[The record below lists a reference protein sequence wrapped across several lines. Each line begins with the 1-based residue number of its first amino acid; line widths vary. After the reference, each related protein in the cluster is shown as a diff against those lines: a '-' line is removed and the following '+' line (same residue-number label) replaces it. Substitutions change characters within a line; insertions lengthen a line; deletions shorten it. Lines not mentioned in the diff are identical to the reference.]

1 MITGIFIEIVI
12 WIVISGMVLYFA
24 ICQVS
29 KELERKEHIYDNDN
43 EFYY

>member
-1 MITGIFIEIVI
+1 MIAGIFIGMGIGI
-12 WIVISGMVLYFA
+12 AISGLVLYFA

-29 KELERKEHIYDNDN
+29 RELERKEHIYDNDN

>member
-1 MITGIFIEIVI
+1 MIAGIFIGIVI
-12 WIVISGMVLYFA
+12 GIVISGLVLKFV
-24 ICQVS
+24 INKVS